1 MNNELFNAYSQ
12 GKILLFVGA
21 GVSSNLGL
29 PTWSKLIDFIAETLD
44 YDPAVFKSYGDF
56 LALAE
61 YYCIQKGGIGYLRS
75 WMDREWHSANQKIE
89 KSRIHELIAKGNFP
103 LIYTT
108 NYDNWIE
115 KAFDFYNVKYNK
127 IINVKDIANGIQLRR
142 EIVKFHGDF
151 SDDNSIVL
159 GETSYF
165 ERLDFNTPLDIK
177 LRADSL
183 GRTVLFIGYSL
194 NDINTR
200 YLFFKL
206 TNLWKRYGG
215 NFKKPQSF
223 IFMPKP
229 NPIQE
234 TVLKQWGI
242 ETISSDINDS
252 GEALRSFME
261 SLVQLKE

>member
-1 MNNELFNAYSQ
+1 MNQELLNAYSQ
-12 GKILLFVGA
+12 GKILLFIGA

-29 PTWSKLIDFIAETLD
+29 PTWSKLIDHIAESLD
-44 YDPAVFKSYGDF
+44 YDPEVFKSYGDF

-75 WMDREWHSANQKIE
+75 WMDREWHSSTQKIQE
-89 KSRIHELIAKGNFP
+89 SKIHKLIVNGNFP

-115 KAFDFYNVKYNK
+115 KACDYYNVDYNK
-127 IINVKDIANGIQLRR
+127 IINVNDIANGVQSRR

-200 YLFFKL
+200 YLFYKL

-242 ETISSDINDS
+242 ETITSDIDS
-252 GEALRSFME
+252 PGEALTAFME
-261 SLVQLKE
+261 ELVNSKG